1 MQGGFQGNKSMGVA
15 ALAERELVEV
25 FVEATREAYHAV
37 RGLDAAIYVCYTA
50 QGDNLVYPE

>member
-1 MQGGFQGNKSMGVA
+1 MGVA

-37 RGLDAAIYVCYTA
+37 RGLDATIYVCYTA
-50 QGDNLVYPE
+50 QGGNLVYPE